1 MMSMAAYKD
10 FPSHGWHE
18 DRCAVLCV
26 FVYMCVVCMCVG
38 DCESRLTH
46 THIVLTNLPT
56 ITCDINMRRH
66 IRQEL
71 VALLLCIC
79 TYCGFPL
86 LTAVLAARTRTVST
100 TASLVVSSGTYVSY
114 GAMVLVSAFVG
125 QALAEEELIAVQPQR
140 VGLLVAVVAAAC
152 LHAAVSAE
160 WLSKGLRYAPAPWAA
175 LVPGAL
181 ILAFLALAVCG
192 HVGGVFGI
200 TNLPKDPYYASAVQ
214 LAAGIAALPVVQLY
228 YAVIFLS
235 APPEAL
241 QCESVVCGVPWT
253 LISTLSQWLVL
264 VLLLLW
270 GRMSNSA
277 KSRLTRW
284 LPAADSDLES
294 VAAKTWPEGA
304 GEERE
309 GEVGVILDVE
319 GVSVGALEEVS
330 FRVRGGMC
338 LGIVGPV
345 GSGKTSLI
353 QAISGHTAP
362 SNGRVILHTPNPIA
376 IEQELYHELTVRDNL
391 RVAARLNLSNATW
404 REREVAI
411 DFWLREA
418 CVKDVA
424 DQRVETVTAGK
435 STQNVNPLMTV
446 NFVVGQNTCV

>member
-1 MMSMAAYKD
+1 MGGMRTGVR
-10 FPSHGWHE
+10 F
-18 DRCAVLCV
+18 CVCLCT
-26 FVYMCVVCMCVG
+26 CVCERQR

-56 ITCDINMRRH
+56 ITCDINKHRH

-79 TYCGFPL
+79 TYCGFPV

-100 TASLVVSSGTYVSY
+100 AASLVVSSGTYVSY

-125 QALAEEELIAVQPQR
+125 QALAEEELIAIQPHR

-200 TNLPKDPYYASAVQ
+200 TNLSKDPYYASAHWVQ

-241 QCESVVCGVPWT
+241 QCESLVCGVPWT

-270 GRMSNSA
+270 GRMNNSA

-294 VAAKTWPEGA
+294 VAAKTMPEGA
-304 GEERE
+304 REERI

-319 GVSVGALEEVS
+319 GVGVGALEEVS

-362 SNGRVILHTPNPIA
+362 RNGRVILHTPNPIA

-404 REREVAI
+404 KEREVAV

-424 DQRVETVTAGK
+424 DQRVETVSAGK
-435 STQNVNPLMTV
+435 STHFVNPLLTV
-446 NFVVGQNTCV
+446 NFVVGCSFFSHRKPDWI

>member
-1 MMSMAAYKD
+1 M
-10 FPSHGWHE
+10 
-18 DRCAVLCV
+18 
-26 FVYMCVVCMCVG
+26 
-38 DCESRLTH
+38 
-46 THIVLTNLPT
+46 
-56 ITCDINMRRH
+56 
-66 IRQEL
+66 
-71 VALLLCIC
+71 LCIC
-79 TYCGFPL
+79 TYCGFPV

-100 TASLVVSSGTYVSY
+100 AASLVVSSGTYVSY

-125 QALAEEELIAVQPQR
+125 QALAEEELIAIQPHR

-200 TNLPKDPYYASAVQ
+200 TNLSKDPYYASAHWVQ

-270 GRMSNSA
+270 GRMNNSA

-294 VAAKTWPEGA
+294 VAAKTMPEGA
-304 GEERE
+304 REERE

-319 GVSVGALEEVS
+319 GVGVGALEEVS

-362 SNGRVILHTPNPIA
+362 RNGRVILHTPNPVA
-376 IEQELYHELTVRDNL
+376 IEKDLYHELTVRDNL

-404 REREVAI
+404 REREVAV

-424 DQRVETVTAGK
+424 DQRVETVSAGK
-435 STQNVNPLMTV
+435 STHFVNPLLTV
-446 NFVVGQNTCV
+446 NFVVGCSFFSHQKPDWI

>member
-1 MMSMAAYKD
+1 M
-10 FPSHGWHE
+10 
-18 DRCAVLCV
+18 
-26 FVYMCVVCMCVG
+26 
-38 DCESRLTH
+38 
-46 THIVLTNLPT
+46 
-56 ITCDINMRRH
+56 
-66 IRQEL
+66 
-71 VALLLCIC
+71 LCIC
-79 TYCGFPL
+79 TYCGFPV
-86 LTAVLAARTRTVST
+86 LTAVLSARARTVSA
-100 TASLVVSSGTYVSY
+100 TASLLVSSGIYVAY
-114 GAMVLVSAFVG
+114 GAIVLVSAFVG
-125 QALAEEELIAVQPQR
+125 QALAEEELIAIQPHR
-140 VGLLVAVVAAAC
+140 VGWLVAVVAAAC

-160 WLSKGLRYAPAPWAA
+160 LLSKGLRYAPAPWAA
-175 LVPGAL
+175 LMPGAL
-181 ILAFLALAVCG
+181 ILACFALAVCG

-200 TNLPKDPYYASAVQ
+200 TNLSKDPYYASAHWVQ
-214 LAAGIAALPVVQLY
+214 LAAGITAMPVVHLY
-228 YAVIFLS
+228 YALVFLS

-253 LISTLSQWLVL
+253 LISALSQWLVL

-270 GRMSNSA
+270 GRMNNSA

-294 VAAKTWPEGA
+294 VAAKTMPEGA
-304 GEERE
+304 REERI

-319 GVSVGALEEVS
+319 GVGVGALEEVS

-362 SNGRVILHTPNPIA
+362 RNGRVILHTPNPVA
-376 IEQELYHELTVRDNL
+376 IEKELYHELTVRDNL

-404 REREVAI
+404 REREVAV

-424 DQRVETVTAGK
+424 EQRVETVTAGK
-435 STQNVNPLMTV
+435 STQNVNLILIQWFVAAFLVPSRLRNAKNVCVARPLGV
-446 NFVVGQNTCV
+446 ACRGRHRKPGWF